1 MRSILG
7 GCRRTSLLLLLGS
20 ALSLMALPC
29 LAQLEIPITVE
40 GQVTD
45 SAGRPLP
52 GVTIAAG
59 QHEATTDG
67 QGRFRIDLSVVPG
80 VLEVRAYL
88 KDNPEVQQIRRIEV
102 STADDP
108 GPRKIDLI
116 LSAGS
121 GREREKLEQE
131 QARPGSE
138 RRPYEARP
146 EPRAT
151 RPEEYEVL
159 APPPPPPP
167 PPPAPEPPPPVP
179 DVAPAPP
186 LPALTAA
193 DRAIVRVL
201 YATDRKPSGEAAAYN
216 FYTGARLPSENLQ
229 FGTCDVSIPILHE
242 RGQFE
247 SPSVWR
253 FERREKRGKHI
264 VVLSIVPTDRS
275 SFLNDL
281 RQELNAD
288 PEGELL
294 VFVHGFNVSFNEA
307 ARRTAQVS
315 YDLEFKGAPVL
326 YSWPSRGEVGAYT
339 VDEATVDGTW
349 RHFQGFLTDLAL
361 HTGAK
366 RIFVLA
372 HSMGSRVVARAING
386 MVESRDLSKLPVFT
400 QVVLA
405 APDID
410 TGELN
415 QLAATLKSAA
425 GRVTVYANSHD
436 EAIKASS
443 KVHGAPRAGSSGHDM
458 FLADGIDSVD
468 ATDTDTGFLQ
478 HSYYA
483 NLTLLRDLFSLF
495 HENAPPP
502 RAGMKKQ
509 LHGDRVFWLL
519 DPH

>member
-7 GCRRTSLLLLLGS
+7 YCLRTPLMLLLGS

-29 LAQLEIPITVE
+29 RAQLEIPITVE
-40 GQVTD
+40 GQVMD
-45 SAGRPLP
+45 SEGRPLP

-59 QHEATTDG
+59 QHVATTDDE
-67 QGRFRIDLSVVPG
+67 GRFRIDLSVPPG
-80 VLEVRAYL
+80 SLEVRAYL
-88 KDNPEVQQIRRIEV
+88 KSHPEIQQKERIEV
-102 STADDP
+102 SAADDP
-108 GPRKIDLI
+108 GPRRITLI
-116 LSAGS
+116 LSVGSES
-121 GREREKLEQE
+121 GREELER
-131 QARPGSE
+131 ARPDTDTS
-138 RRPYEARP
+138 YETRP
-146 EPRAT
+146 ETPS
-151 RPEEYEVL
+151 PQSEEYEVL

-167 PPPAPEPPPPVP
+167 APAPPPPPAPEAGPPI
-179 DVAPAPP
+179 PAS
-186 LPALTAA
+186 PALTSA

-201 YATDRKPSGEAAAYN
+201 YATDRKPSGEAATYN
-216 FYTGARLPSENLQ
+216 FYTGVRLSNENLQ
-229 FGTCDVSIPILHE
+229 FGMCDVSIPILHE

-247 SPSVWR
+247 SPSIWR

-288 PEGELL
+288 PDGQLL

-307 ARRTAQVS
+307 VRRTAQVS

-349 RHFQGFLTDLAL
+349 RHFQSFLTDLAL
-361 HTGAK
+361 HTGAR

-372 HSMGSRVVARAING
+372 HSMGSRVVARAIDG
-386 MVESRDLSKLPVFT
+386 MVHSRDLATLPVFT

-415 QLAATLKSAA
+415 QLAATLKSAS

-436 EAIKASS
+436 EAIKVSS

-483 NLTLLRDLFSLF
+483 NLTLLKDLFSLF

-509 LHGDRVFWLL
+509 LHGDRVFWVL
-519 DPH
+519 DPQ